1 MRFTSYGKLLAQ
13 VLAKMVKLATRKAS
27 ASTGAELLQ
36 LVASAAGLVRLTVAQ
51 GGARL
56 VAEVPA
62 EVDAPGMSTVSATAL
77 TELCRAMAPLELPV
91 QCEVLETERQMRI
104 TSGPV
109 EQLLEMQTSEETPA
123 DEQDAGEEVGAV
135 QVRGRCLKLALDR
148 LAPIL
153 AAMGQ
158 PGAPD
163 AITFDIDADGRV
175 MLVAT
180 DTTRLAMVSLE
191 EVQVQ
196 CAALLPHA
204 WNLKSTDI
212 QLLAAILNGDAAGA
226 QVKLLFK
233 TTGWTATWAHYQFTS
248 PYSERAFPNW
258 RAIRP
263 RSYTNTL
270 EVDGKE
276 FGAILRLLAKV
287 ADPKRAAVKFQWN
300 GEREALLA
308 AGNRDA
314 GTETVVALGL
324 EWRTRE
330 AAPGS
335 SLTMSAKLLESVVK
349 KLELG
354 PVLFSFTAPSQPAR
368 IRPAD
373 AAEAVEYLVM
383 PINL

>member
-1 MRFTSYGKLLAQ
+1 MKFTCDGKLLAQ

-27 ASTGAELLQ
+27 ASAGAELLQ
-36 LVASAAGLVRLTVAQ
+36 LVASAAGLVRLTVAH
-51 GGARL
+51 GGTKLTAG
-56 VAEVPA
+56 VPA
-62 EVDAPGMSTVSATAL
+62 IVDSPGLSGVSATAL
-77 TELCRAMAPLELPV
+77 TELCRAMAPLGLPV
-91 QCEVLETERQMRI
+91 QCEVSEMDRQMRI
-104 TSGPV
+104 ASGPV
-109 EQLLEMQTSEETPA
+109 EQVLETMAAEEAVSP
-123 DEQDAGEEVGAV
+123 DSDDGEELET
-135 QVRGRCLKLALDR
+135 VRVPGRCLKLALDR

-163 AITFDIDADGRV
+163 AVACDVDADGRV
-175 MLVAT
+175 MLAAT
-180 DTTRLAMVSLE
+180 DTTRLAMVGLE
-191 EVQVQ
+191 EAQVQ
-196 CAALLPHA
+196 SAAPLPQA

-212 QLLAAILNGDAAGA
+212 QLLSALLNGDAAGA
-226 QVKLLFK
+226 EGQLILK
-233 TTGWTATWAHYQFTS
+233 TTGWTATWSHYQFTS
-248 PYSERAFPNW
+248 LYSERAFPNW
-258 RAIRP
+258 RAIWP
-263 RSYTNTL
+263 RAYTNTL

-314 GTETVVALGL
+314 GTETAVALGL
-324 EWRTRE
+324 EWKTRQ

-335 SLTMSAKLLESVVK
+335 SLTMSAKLLEPIVK
-349 KLELG
+349 KLEAG

-368 IRPAD
+368 VRPAD